1 MMVIMLNCSYRFV
14 FTVFYSCVLIAAISG
29 CGIRGDSRE
38 QVADVAA
45 SPHQVRIF
53 FATDRTPDANS
64 NAYYG
69 VKRGDMSYGITD
81 VGIPPGHVM
90 GRQEEPSLFMFESA
104 ADENKHIKVRDVIT
118 LTRDDFLKRLTEAVT
133 ESPGGKIMIFVHGY
147 NAEFL
152 ESSRVVA
159 QFANDLKFAGP
170 VLLFSWPSQGS
181 LTGYTVDETNAE
193 WAQADFVQLLTTL
206 LETIQAQNIY
216 LVGHSMGNRIIGRAM
231 TSLASDRPDGD
242 LIVFREIVMIAP
254 DIDADV
260 FRLDMAPRLARTGIH
275 VTVYASSND
284 RALMASKAFHG
295 YPRAGE
301 TGEGLVVVS
310 GVETVDASDVSGGLL
325 GHSYF
330 AEDRRIMEDIFAL
343 LQTGQRAD
351 ERFGLKALESNGVR
365 YWTFRK

>member
-1 MMVIMLNCSYRFV
+1 MIAVMLNRFRPRPLLTP
-14 FTVFYSCVLIAAISG
+14 FFALLISVNAG
-29 CGIRGDSRE
+29 CGLLGESPRQSPEIDSSPQ
-38 QVADVAA
+38 QVK
-45 SPHQVRIF
+45 IF
-53 FATDRTPDANS
+53 FATDREPDVDE

-69 VKRGDMSYGITD
+69 VKRGTMSYGITD

-90 GRQEEPSLFMFESA
+90 GRHEEPSLLKFESSS
-104 ADENKHIKVRDVIT
+104 DESKHIKVRDVLT
-118 LTRDDFLKRLTEAVT
+118 LTRDDFLRRLGAAVEA
-133 ESPGGKIMIFVHGY
+133 SPGGKIMIFVPGY
-147 NAEFL
+147 NTEFL
-152 ESSRVVA
+152 ESNRVVA
-159 QFANDLKFAGP
+159 QFANDLKFTGP

-193 WAQADFVQLLTTL
+193 WAQADFTKLLTTL
-206 LETIQAQNIY
+206 LETVRAQNIY
-216 LVGHSMGNRIIGRAM
+216 IIGHSMGNRIVGRAV
-231 TSLASDRPDGD
+231 TTLAGDRPDGD

-301 TGEGLVVVS
+301 TGDGLVVIN
-310 GVETVDASDVSGGLL
+310 GVETIDASDVSGGLL

-351 ERFGLKALESNGVR
+351 DRFGIKAEEANGLR